1 MGFLRTTA
9 NVFFFLLSF
18 ITFFM
23 GVVVLGYMLWVLVT
37 TENRRFLDG
46 VLIFTYVHLGVGAA
60 WFLTGM
66 CGWIG
71 SYKKGGLG
79 MKMFLFLAVAMV
91 AAEIGGIVA
100 LSILKIKMVDI
111 LKSGWIEVNEPT
123 KNFIQDKL
131 DCCGFSGPKEFA
143 SNNNPI
149 DETCYRL
156 VGETEDVSIKEIRR
170 IKRAACKEK
179 LVDFFYKH
187 KIIWISS
194 LGVVLLLQVTA
205 ILLSVYLINAKKRE
219 MRESSFSSL
228 THRSY
233 TTGY

>member
-1 MGFLRTTA
+1 
-9 NVFFFLLSF
+9 
-18 ITFFM
+18 M
-23 GVVVLGYMLWVLVT
+23 GVVVLGYMLWVLAT
-37 TENRRFLDG
+37 TENRRFIDG
-46 VLIFTYVHLGVGAA
+46 VLVFTYVHLGVGAA

-79 MKMFLFLAVAMV
+79 MKLFLFLAVVMV

-100 LSILKIKMVDI
+100 LSILKIK
-111 LKSGWIEVNEPT
+111 
-123 KNFIQDKL
+123 L

-143 SNNNPI
+143 TTNSHI

-170 IKRAACKEK
+170 IKRAGCKER

-194 LGVVLLLQVTA
+194 LGVVLLLQASTVTA

-219 MRESSFSSL
+219 LRENSFSSL

>member
-1 MGFLRTTA
+1 
-9 NVFFFLLSF
+9 
-18 ITFFM
+18 
-23 GVVVLGYMLWVLVT
+23 
-37 TENRRFLDG
+37 
-46 VLIFTYVHLGVGAA
+46 
-60 WFLTGM
+60 
-66 CGWIG
+66 
-71 SYKKGGLG
+71 
-79 MKMFLFLAVAMV
+79 MKLFLFLAVVMV

-123 KNFIQDKL
+123 KNFIQDRL

-143 SNNNPI
+143 STNSHI

-170 IKRAACKEK
+170 IKRAGCKER

-219 MRESSFSSL
+219 LRENSFSSL

>member
-1 MGFLRTTA
+1 M
-9 NVFFFLLSF
+9 
-18 ITFFM
+18 FFM
-23 GVVVLGYMLWVLVT
+23 GVVVLGYMLWVLAT
-37 TENRRFLDG
+37 TDNRRFLDG
-46 VLIFTYVHLGVGAA
+46 VLTFTYVHIGVGAV
-60 WFLTGM
+60 WFVTGL

-79 MKMFLFLAVAMV
+79 MKTFLVLAVIMV

-100 LSILKIKMVDI
+100 LSILKIKMIDI
-111 LKSGWIEVNEPT
+111 LKSGWEEVNEPT
-123 KNFIQDKL
+123 KNLIQDRL
-131 DCCGFSGPKEFA
+131 ECCGFNGPREF
-143 SNNNPI
+143 SVTDRLP

-156 VGETEDVSIKEIRR
+156 VDETEDVSIKEIRR
-170 IKRAACKEK
+170 IKRAGCREK

-194 LGVVLLLQVTA
+194 LGVLLLLQVTG

-219 MRESSFSSL
+219 LRENSFSSL

-233 TTGY
+233 TTSY

>member
-1 MGFLRTTA
+1 MGFTA
-9 NVFFFLLSF
+9 MTSPQAGFVVVLQCNDLLLAHAQ
-18 ITFFM
+18 FM
-23 GVVVLGYMLWVLVT
+23 GVVVLGYMLWILVT

-79 MKMFLFLAVAMV
+79 MKMV
-91 AAEIGGIVA
+91 
-100 LSILKIKMVDI
+100 S
-111 LKSGWIEVNEPT
+111 WR
-123 KNFIQDKL
+123 
-131 DCCGFSGPKEFA
+131 SGPKEFA

>member
-1 MGFLRTTA
+1 
-9 NVFFFLLSF
+9 
-18 ITFFM
+18 
-23 GVVVLGYMLWVLVT
+23 
-37 TENRRFLDG
+37 
-46 VLIFTYVHLGVGAA
+46 
-60 WFLTGM
+60 
-66 CGWIG
+66 
-71 SYKKGGLG
+71 
-79 MKMFLFLAVAMV
+79 
-91 AAEIGGIVA
+91 
-100 LSILKIKMVDI
+100 MVDI
-111 LKSGWIEVNEPT
+111 LKSGWVEVNEPT
-123 KNFIQDKL
+123 KNFIQDRL

-143 SNNNPI
+143 TTNSHI

-170 IKRAACKEK
+170 IKRAGCKER

-194 LGVVLLLQVTA
+194 LGVVLLLQASTLLQPSGVTA

-219 MRESSFSSL
+219 LRENSFSSL